1 MVSIESVLSHAEE
14 HCKAH
19 GIRLTPKR
27 KQVLFGL
34 VKAQKAL
41 SAYDVI
47 DEVKR
52 EFNSVLQPM
61 SVYRILEFLTDNQL
75 IHKLSTANK
84 FIACSHITCNH
95 THEAPQFL
103 ICGSCHRVSEINID
117 KSLISTL
124 RENIQLKGFK
134 LLSPQ
139 LEVSC
144 LCDDCATISAQHS
157 KI

>member
-1 MVSIESVLSHAEE
+1 MANIESVLSHAEE
-14 HCKAH
+14 HCLAH

-27 KQVLFGL
+27 KQVLYEL

-47 DEVKR
+47 DEIKR
-52 EFNSVLQPM
+52 EFDEVLQPM
-61 SVYRILEFLTDNQL
+61 SIYRILEFLTENQL

-95 THEAPQFL
+95 THEVPQFL

-117 KSLISTL
+117 KALMSTL
-124 RENIQLKGFK
+124 KKNIQLKGFK
-134 LLSPQ
+134 LVSPQ
-139 LEVSC
+139 LEMSC
-144 LCDDCATISAQHS
+144 LCNDCATSVS
-157 KI
+157 ST

>member
-1 MVSIESVLSHAEE
+1 MVDIESVLSHAEE
-14 HCKAH
+14 HCRDH

-75 IHKLSTANK
+75 IHKLST
-84 FIACSHITCNH
+84 
-95 THEAPQFL
+95 
-103 ICGSCHRVSEINID
+103 
-117 KSLISTL
+117 
-124 RENIQLKGFK
+124 
-134 LLSPQ
+134 
-139 LEVSC
+139 
-144 LCDDCATISAQHS
+144 
-157 KI
+157 

>member
-1 MVSIESVLSHAEE
+1 MANIESILSHAENY
-14 HCKAH
+14 CQTH

-52 EFNSVLQPM
+52 EFNIVLQPM
-61 SVYRILEFLTDNQL
+61 SVYRILDFLTENQL

-95 THEAPQFL
+95 AHEVPQFL
-103 ICGSCHRVSEINID
+103 ICGTCHKVSEINID
-117 KSLISTL
+117 KSLMSIL
-124 RENIQLKGFK
+124 RENIQQKGFK
-134 LLSPQ
+134 LVSPQ
-139 LEVSC
+139 LEMSC
-144 LCDDCATISAQHS
+144 LCNECATSIAPT
-157 KI
+157 